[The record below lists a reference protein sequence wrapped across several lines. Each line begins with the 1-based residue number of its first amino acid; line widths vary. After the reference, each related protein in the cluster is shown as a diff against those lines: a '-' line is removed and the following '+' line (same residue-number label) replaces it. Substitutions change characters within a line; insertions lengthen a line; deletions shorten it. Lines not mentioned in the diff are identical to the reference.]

1 MDKKKKSQS
10 KNKYSDKLDKA
21 TKQVPQNPSDK
32 KSNVK
37 QYPPKQNN
45 QFGPYWSAPE
55 VARGLST
62 GALVEGVLRINQK
75 SYEDAFICSPD
86 TGQQDIYI
94 KGVQARSRALN
105 GDIVVVKL
113 DQPWEWKVN
122 HDTVKDFLER
132 SGTDEDCK
140 ALMEGCVVNVKE
152 EASDDK
158 IKSESDKSFQTAKEV
173 ISISSGGEDVVEE
186 NVSNVPKDCEHLIE
200 TAVDP
205 LENIPVASASDYE
218 SDHSAEDL
226 ETKVEAA
233 AIKISG
239 LELTGGTSFESD
251 DEDVIVESTSD
262 PTIEEPLASSPKKT
276 RRGKRG
282 KKKVTSNSS
291 STGLSVNTT
300 TESNSSGGS
309 INKFARKQPSKPLVE
324 YSVFSVLKHSTWEKD
339 GFVQKT
345 GKVVAIREFKHSRV
359 AAGTI
364 KHMSDKNPRFFLFSP
379 TDSRV
384 PRMKI
389 PMSEA
394 PQNFQSRPE
403 DFAGMMFVARIV
415 KWEMVNNAL
424 GTIERSLG
432 HSSDIAVRTEGLLLE
447 NNIDYAEFS
456 PEVIANLPDNYQTWT
471 IPQQELKRR
480 RDFRD
485 ECVFTIDP
493 LTARDLDDALSVT
506 KEENGLYRVGVHI
519 ADVSYFVKAGT
530 ALDKVAGERSTSTYL
545 VEKVVPM
552 LPRPLCE
559 NLCSLNPAEDR
570 LTFTVEW
577 TINSDAQI
585 VSEWFGRTVIRS
597 CTKLAYEHAQSMI
610 DQPGEELENLPDIQ
624 APYTVRD
631 ISDKVNMLQMLA
643 VKLRAKREQAGALRL
658 DQPKLCFSL
667 NHETGLP
674 DGFKLHEHRHSNK
687 LIEEFMLLANMAVAH
702 KIYTTYTDIA
712 VLRRHPPPKADMLD
726 KVVDQL
732 GCLGV
737 DINSSTALTLAQ
749 SIARIKDSEGTE
761 EEKKSKLAC
770 VTSLCSKPMELAR
783 YFCTGLYNP
792 EDFHHFALN
801 VPLYTHFT
809 SPIRRYPDIMVH
821 RLLDA
826 AITMRR
832 PSWDPVEVQQATEHC
847 NDKRLAAKRVSE
859 ASGELF
865 LALFIAECGP
875 LSQPG
880 VVIQVMDHSLDVL
893 ILQMG
898 VVKRVYVDRLGVSR
912 HCYRRSQGIS
922 YLDLWWEGGGMMT
935 LTLLSQVGLVLSKGD
950 RDFEFIAVIEKP
962 EKGAAG
968 SSDVITLE

>member
-1 MDKKKKSQS
+1 MDKKKKSQN

-21 TKQVPQNPSDK
+21 TKQVPQNPCDK

-530 ALDKVAGERSTSTYL
+530 ALDKVAGECITAR
-545 VEKVVPM
+545 VK
-552 LPRPLCE
+552 
-559 NLCSLNPAEDR
+559 
-570 LTFTVEW
+570 
-577 TINSDAQI
+577 QI
-585 VSEWFGRTVIRS
+585 
-597 CTKLAYEHAQSMI
+597 
-610 DQPGEELENLPDIQ
+610 
-624 APYTVRD
+624 
-631 ISDKVNMLQMLA
+631 
-643 VKLRAKREQAGALRL
+643 
-658 DQPKLCFSL
+658 
-667 NHETGLP
+667 
-674 DGFKLHEHRHSNK
+674 
-687 LIEEFMLLANMAVAH
+687 
-702 KIYTTYTDIA
+702 
-712 VLRRHPPPKADMLD
+712 
-726 KVVDQL
+726 
-732 GCLGV
+732 
-737 DINSSTALTLAQ
+737 
-749 SIARIKDSEGTE
+749 
-761 EEKKSKLAC
+761 
-770 VTSLCSKPMELAR
+770 
-783 YFCTGLYNP
+783 
-792 EDFHHFALN
+792 
-801 VPLYTHFT
+801 
-809 SPIRRYPDIMVH
+809 
-821 RLLDA
+821 
-826 AITMRR
+826 
-832 PSWDPVEVQQATEHC
+832 
-847 NDKRLAAKRVSE
+847 
-859 ASGELF
+859 
-865 LALFIAECGP
+865 
-875 LSQPG
+875 
-880 VVIQVMDHSLDVL
+880 
-893 ILQMG
+893 
-898 VVKRVYVDRLGVSR
+898 
-912 HCYRRSQGIS
+912 
-922 YLDLWWEGGGMMT
+922 
-935 LTLLSQVGLVLSKGD
+935 
-950 RDFEFIAVIEKP
+950 
-962 EKGAAG
+962 
-968 SSDVITLE
+968 